1 MGQYRQWLHY
11 RDIDRHLHLQREQL
25 TNEIAHLQEQLH
37 CLETARP
44 DADNNIVQALITQ
57 QATQSVQPRAIT
69 PPTSVSSVSPEV
81 PLPDWVRE
89 EARQYTPNPQT
100 PLPTVS
106 PTYAS
111 LPPLPHPIHPQHSQ
125 YTQSQNDDVPAPT
138 DPQIAIPHWLRRA
151 ASVSQSGPL
160 DPQGVQTNR
169 LVQRWIER
177 WGKQLPEQPEQ
188 PYQDPEPHN
197 GTALESSQH
206 TKSIN
211 HFTHKDGD

>member
-11 RDIDRHLHLQREQL
+11 RDIDRHLHTQREQL
-25 TNEIAHLQEQLH
+25 THEIAHLQEQLH
-37 CLETARP
+37 CLETAHP

-57 QATQSVQPRAIT
+57 QATQSVQPRAI
-69 PPTSVSSVSPEV
+69 PSPTSVSPVPSVSPEV
-81 PLPDWVRE
+81 PLPEWVRE
-89 EARQYTPNPQT
+89 EARQYTSNPQT

-111 LPPLPHPIHPQHSQ
+111 LPPLPHPVHPQP
-125 YTQSQNDDVPAPT
+125 QNDDVPAPT

-169 LVQRWIER
+169 LVQRWLER
-177 WGKQLPEQPEQ
+177 WGKQLPEQS
-188 PYQDPEPHN
+188 YQDQEPSDE
-197 GTALESSQH
+197 TSFDPSQH
-206 TKSIN
+206 TNGIN
-211 HFTHKDGD
+211 HFTHKDGY